1 MQVIEF
7 GWKPV
12 ARTGVSAASR
22 APRHSSAATN
32 AATRVSFRGV
42 FSERL
47 FRASSFSVFH
57 GLAMSASTDR
67 PNEDARLAGD
77 DDARARTERT
87 AALLG
92 AGGAVDRDALFAIY
106 EENAAKDD
114 ESPVTVEFELL
125 KDLDKRLDRYMVD
138 RVPFLSRTQMQR
150 LIEEEAIT
158 VNGRVPKSSTKLRK
172 GDRIVATLPP
182 PPSGAIQPENIPL
195 DVLYEDDAIIVV
207 NKEAGLI
214 VHPARS
220 HKSGTLVNALAWRFK
235 HVSGGEL
242 SKVGEEFARPG
253 VVHRL
258 DKFTSGAIVS
268 AKNDTAHWRLGKQFE
283 MRRTD
288 KRYLALVHGHPERD
302 VETIDLPLGK
312 HPTIKE
318 KYAVRHDD
326 TGKPSLT
333 IARVRERYTALDGT
347 LYALVE
353 LELKTG
359 RTHQIR
365 VHLSYLGHSIV
376 GDDMYGGKHV
386 TERALGGDS
395 DVMLLSRQALH
406 ATTLGF
412 RHPMTEQPVR
422 FTAPLAKDIRRA
434 VDLLRA
440 ATMTRHHAYAVDAAG
455 ATIDLSAV
463 CP

>member
-1 MQVIEF
+1 
-7 GWKPV
+7 
-12 ARTGVSAASR
+12 
-22 APRHSSAATN
+22 
-32 AATRVSFRGV
+32 
-42 FSERL
+42 
-47 FRASSFSVFH
+47 
-57 GLAMSASTDR
+57 MSDETEDR
-67 PNEDARLAGD
+67 ID
-77 DDARARTERT
+77 RT

-125 KDLDKRLDRYMVD
+125 KDLDKRLDRYLVD
-138 RVPFLSRTQMQR
+138 RVPFLSRTQIQR
-150 LIEEEAIT
+150 LIDEEAIT

-172 GDRIVATLPP
+172 GDRIVAALPP
-182 PPSGAIQPENIPL
+182 PPSGAIQPEDIPL
-195 DVLYEDDAIIVV
+195 DVLYEDDSIIVV
-207 NKEAGLI
+207 NKPAGLI

-258 DKFTSGAIVS
+258 DKHTSGAIVS

-288 KRYLALVHGHPERD
+288 KRYLALVHGSPEKD

-312 HPTIKE
+312 HPSIKE
-318 KYAVRHDD
+318 KYAVRFDE

-333 IARVRERYTALDGT
+333 IARVRERYVAPGGEK
-347 LYALVE
+347 YALVE

-365 VHLSYLGHSIV
+365 VHLSYLGMPIV
-376 GDDMYGGKHV
+376 GDDMYGGKHT
-386 TERALGGDS
+386 TERMLGGEGDA
-395 DVMLLSRQALH
+395 MLLARQALH

-412 RHPMTEQPVR
+412 RHPMTEKPMS
-422 FTAPLAKDIRRA
+422 FTAPVAADIARA
-434 VDLLRA
+434 ISLLRSA
-440 ATMTRHHAYAVDAAG
+440 SVTPVDAPGTTIPLPSAG
-455 ATIDLSAV
+455 L
-463 CP
+463 

>member
-1 MQVIEF
+1 
-7 GWKPV
+7 
-12 ARTGVSAASR
+12 
-22 APRHSSAATN
+22 
-32 AATRVSFRGV
+32 
-42 FSERL
+42 
-47 FRASSFSVFH
+47 
-57 GLAMSASTDR
+57 MSDETEDR
-67 PNEDARLAGD
+67 ID
-77 DDARARTERT
+77 RT

-125 KDLDKRLDRYMVD
+125 KDLDKRLDRYLVD
-138 RVPFLSRTQMQR
+138 RVPFLSRTQIQR
-150 LIEEEAIT
+150 LIDEEAIT

-172 GDRIVATLPP
+172 GDRIVAALPP
-182 PPSGAIQPENIPL
+182 PPSGAIQPEDIPL
-195 DVLYEDDAIIVV
+195 DVLYEDDSIIVV
-207 NKEAGLI
+207 NKPAGLI

-258 DKFTSGAIVS
+258 DKHTSGAIVS

-288 KRYLALVHGHPERD
+288 KRYLALVHGSPEKD

-312 HPTIKE
+312 HPSIKE
-318 KYAVRHDD
+318 KYAVRFDE

-333 IARVRERYTALDGT
+333 IARVRERYIAPGGEK
-347 LYALVE
+347 YALVE

-365 VHLSYLGHSIV
+365 VHLSYLGMPIV
-376 GDDMYGGKHV
+376 GDDMYGGKHT
-386 TERALGGDS
+386 TERMLGGEGDA
-395 DVMLLSRQALH
+395 MLLARQALH

-412 RHPMTEQPVR
+412 RHPMTEKPMS
-422 FTAPLAKDIRRA
+422 FTAPVAADIARA
-434 VDLLRA
+434 ISLLRSA
-440 ATMTRHHAYAVDAAG
+440 SATPVDAPGTTIPLPSAG
-455 ATIDLSAV
+455 L
-463 CP
+463 

>member
-1 MQVIEF
+1 
-7 GWKPV
+7 
-12 ARTGVSAASR
+12 
-22 APRHSSAATN
+22 
-32 AATRVSFRGV
+32 
-42 FSERL
+42 
-47 FRASSFSVFH
+47 
-57 GLAMSASTDR
+57 MSGQDEDR
-67 PNEDARLAGD
+67 ID
-77 DDARARTERT
+77 RT
-87 AALLG
+87 AGLLG

-125 KDLDKRLDRYMVD
+125 KDLDKRLDRYLVD
-138 RVPFLSRTQMQR
+138 RVPFLSRTQIQR
-150 LIEEEAIT
+150 LIDEEAIT

-172 GDRIVATLPP
+172 GDRIVAALPP
-182 PPSGAIQPENIPL
+182 PPSGAIQPEDIPL
-195 DVLYEDDAIIVV
+195 DVLFEDDSIIVV
-207 NKEAGLI
+207 NKPAGLI

-288 KRYLALVHGHPERD
+288 KRYLALVHGSPEKD

-312 HPTIKE
+312 HPTVKE
-318 KYAVRHDD
+318 KYAVRFDD
-326 TGKPSLT
+326 TGKQSLT
-333 IARVRERYTALDGT
+333 IARVRERYVGGNGEK
-347 LYALVE
+347 YALVE

-365 VHLSYLGHSIV
+365 VHLSYIGLPIV
-376 GDDMYGGKHV
+376 GDDMYGGKHT
-386 TERALGGDS
+386 TERMLGGES
-395 DVMLLSRQALH
+395 DAMLLARQALH

-412 RHPMTEQPVR
+412 RHPMTEQPVT
-422 FTAPLAKDIRRA
+422 FTAPVAADIRRA
-434 VDLLRA
+434 VELLRA
-440 ATMTRHHAYAVDAAG
+440 STHAAGLDPAVSAAG
-455 ATIDLSAV
+455 ATIALPAAGL
-463 CP
+463 

>member
-1 MQVIEF
+1 V
-7 GWKPV
+7 GD
-12 ARTGVSAASR
+12 
-22 APRHSSAATN
+22 APAPDDL
-32 AATRVSFRGV
+32 G
-42 FSERL
+42 
-47 FRASSFSVFH
+47 
-57 GLAMSASTDR
+57 
-67 PNEDARLAGD
+67 
-77 DDARARTERT
+77 DDARADRT

-92 AGGAVDRDALFAIY
+92 AGGAIDRDALFALY
-106 EENAAKDD
+106 EQNAAKDD

-138 RVPFLSRTQMQR
+138 RVPFLSRTQIQR
-150 LIEEEAIT
+150 LVEEQAIT
-158 VNGRVPKSSTKLRK
+158 VNGRVPKSSTRLRK

-182 PPSGAIQPENIPL
+182 PPSGAIVPEDIPL
-195 DVLYEDDAIIVV
+195 DVLFEDDSIIVV
-207 NKEAGLI
+207 NKPAGLI

-258 DKFTSGAIVS
+258 DKHTSGAIVS
-268 AKNDTAHWRLGKQFE
+268 AKNDTAHWRLGRQFE

-288 KRYLALVHGHPERD
+288 KRYLALVHGHPARD

-318 KYAVRHDD
+318 KYAVRHDE

-333 IARVRERYTALDGT
+333 IARVRERHLAPSGER
-347 LYALVE
+347 YALVE

-365 VHLSYLGHSIV
+365 VHLAFTGHPIV
-376 GDDMYGGKHV
+376 GDDMYGGRHAR
-386 TERALGGDS
+386 ESDFGGAS
-395 DVMLLSRQALH
+395 DAMLLARQALH

-412 RHPMTEQPVR
+412 RHPMTEQPMS
-422 FTAPLAKDIRRA
+422 FTAPVADDIRRA
-434 VDLLRA
+434 IALLRA
-440 ATMTRHHAYAVDAAG
+440 ATIAAGAAPEVDAPG
-455 ATIDLSAV
+455 ATIDLAAAGL
-463 CP
+463 

>member
-1 MQVIEF
+1 MN
-7 GWKPV
+7 
-12 ARTGVSAASR
+12 AS
-22 APRHSSAATN
+22 N
-32 AATRVSFRGV
+32 D
-42 FSERL
+42 
-47 FRASSFSVFH
+47 AS
-57 GLAMSASTDR
+57 D
-67 PNEDARLAGD
+67 EARL
-77 DDARARTERT
+77 ERT

-92 AGGAVDRDALFAIY
+92 AGGAIDRDALFAIY

-138 RVPFLSRTQMQR
+138 RVPFLSRTQIQR

-182 PPSGAIQPENIPL
+182 PPSGAIQPEEIPL
-195 DVLYEDDAIIVV
+195 DVIYEDDSIIVV
-207 NKEAGLI
+207 NKQAGLI

-220 HKSGTLVNALAWRFK
+220 HRSGTLVNALAWRFK

-288 KRYLALVHGHPERD
+288 KRYLALVHGHPERA

-318 KYAVRHDD
+318 KYAVRHDE

-333 IARVRERYTALDGT
+333 IARVRERYEVPGGGK
-347 LYALVE
+347 YALVE

-365 VHLSYLGHSIV
+365 VHLSYIGHSIV
-376 GDDMYGGKHV
+376 GDDMYGGKHS
-386 TERALGGDS
+386 TERDFGGES
-395 DVMLLSRQALH
+395 EAMLLARQALH

-412 RHPMTEQPVR
+412 RHPMTEAPMR
-422 FTAPLAKDIRRA
+422 FTAPVAGDIRRA
-434 VDLLRA
+434 IELLRA
-440 ATMTRHHAYAVDAAG
+440 ASARSGGGSVVVEGAGGPMDPMDLCAGAGAGAATRVEAPG
-455 ATIDLSAV
+455 ATIDLAAAGL
-463 CP
+463 

>member
-1 MQVIEF
+1 M
-7 GWKPV
+7 GD
-12 ARTGVSAASR
+12 
-22 APRHSSAATN
+22 APAPDDL
-32 AATRVSFRGV
+32 G
-42 FSERL
+42 
-47 FRASSFSVFH
+47 
-57 GLAMSASTDR
+57 
-67 PNEDARLAGD
+67 
-77 DDARARTERT
+77 DDARADRT

-92 AGGAVDRDALFAIY
+92 AGGAIDRDALFALY
-106 EENAAKDD
+106 EQNAAKDD

-138 RVPFLSRTQMQR
+138 RVPFLSRTQIQR
-150 LIEEEAIT
+150 LVEEQAIT
-158 VNGRVPKSSTKLRK
+158 VNGRVPKSSTRLRK

-182 PPSGAIQPENIPL
+182 PPSGAIVPEDIPL
-195 DVLYEDDAIIVV
+195 DVLFEDDSIIVV
-207 NKEAGLI
+207 NKPAGLI

-258 DKFTSGAIVS
+258 DKHTSGAIVS
-268 AKNDTAHWRLGKQFE
+268 AKNDTAHWRLGRQFE

-288 KRYLALVHGHPERD
+288 KRYLALVHGHPARD

-318 KYAVRHDD
+318 KYAVRHDE

-333 IARVRERYTALDGT
+333 IARVRERHLAPSGER
-347 LYALVE
+347 YALVE

-365 VHLSYLGHSIV
+365 VHLAFTGHPIV
-376 GDDMYGGKHV
+376 GDDMYGGRHAR
-386 TERALGGDS
+386 ESDFGGAS
-395 DVMLLSRQALH
+395 DAMLLARQALH

-412 RHPMTEQPVR
+412 RHPMTEQPMS
-422 FTAPLAKDIRRA
+422 FTAPVADDIRRA
-434 VDLLRA
+434 IALLRA
-440 ATMTRHHAYAVDAAG
+440 ATIAAGAAPEVDAPG
-455 ATIDLSAV
+455 ATIDLAAAGL
-463 CP
+463 

>member
-1 MQVIEF
+1 MS
-7 GWKPV
+7 G
-12 ARTGVSAASR
+12 
-22 APRHSSAATN
+22 HDD
-32 AATRVSFRGV
+32 
-42 FSERL
+42 ERI
-47 FRASSFSVFH
+47 
-57 GLAMSASTDR
+57 D
-67 PNEDARLAGD
+67 
-77 DDARARTERT
+77 RT
-87 AALLG
+87 ASLLG
-92 AGGAVDRDALFAIY
+92 AGGAIDRDALFAIY
-106 EENAAKDD
+106 EENASKDD

-138 RVPFLSRTQMQR
+138 RVPFLSRTQIQK
-150 LIEEEAIT
+150 LIDEEAIT

-172 GDRIVATLPP
+172 GDRIVAALPP
-182 PPSGAIQPENIPL
+182 PPSGAIQPEEIPL

-207 NKEAGLI
+207 NKAAGLI

-242 SKVGEEFARPG
+242 SKVGEDFARPG

-288 KRYLALVHGHPERD
+288 KRYLALVHGSPEKD

-312 HPTIKE
+312 HPTVKE
-318 KYAVRHDD
+318 KYAVRFDE

-333 IARVRERYTALDGT
+333 IARVRERYVGAGGEK
-347 LYALVE
+347 YALVE

-365 VHLSYLGHSIV
+365 VHLSYIGLPIV
-376 GDDMYGGKHV
+376 GDDMYGGKHA
-386 TERALGGDS
+386 TERMLGGGS
-395 DVMLLSRQALH
+395 DEVLLARQALH
-406 ATTLGF
+406 ATTLGI
-412 RHPMTEQPVR
+412 RHPMTEQPMM
-422 FTAPLAKDIRRA
+422 FTAPVAADIRRA
-434 VDLLRA
+434 LELLRA
-440 ATMTRHHAYAVDAAG
+440 STRAAGLETVVNAPG
-455 ATIDLSAV
+455 ATIDLGAAGL
-463 CP
+463 

>member
-1 MQVIEF
+1 M
-7 GWKPV
+7 PY
-12 ARTGVSAASR
+12 T
-22 APRHSSAATN
+22 
-32 AATRVSFRGV
+32 
-42 FSERL
+42 ERNRL
-47 FRASSFSVFH
+47 RRKMGESPE
-57 GLAMSASTDR
+57 DR
-67 PNEDARLAGD
+67 L
-77 DDARARTERT
+77 ERT

-92 AGGAVDRDALFAIY
+92 ASGTVDRDALFAMY

-114 ESPVTVEFELL
+114 ESPVVVEFELL
-125 KDLDKRLDRYMVD
+125 KDLEKRLDRYMVD
-138 RVPFLSRTQMQR
+138 RVPFLSRTQIQR

-182 PPSGAIQPENIPL
+182 PPSGAIQPEEIPL
-195 DVLYEDDAIIVV
+195 DVIFEDDSIIVV
-207 NKEAGLI
+207 NKPAGLI

-253 VVHRL
+253 IVHRL

-312 HPTIKE
+312 HPSIKE
-318 KYAVRHDD
+318 KYAVRHDE

-333 IARVRERYTALDGT
+333 IARVRERYRANDGAK
-347 LYALVE
+347 YALVE

-365 VHLSYLGHSIV
+365 VHLSYIGHSIV
-376 GDDMYGGKHV
+376 GDDMYGGRHS
-386 TERALGGDS
+386 TERQLGGERDE
-395 DVMLLSRQALH
+395 MLLARQALH

-412 RHPMTEQPVR
+412 RHPMNESPMK
-422 FTAPLAKDIRRA
+422 FTAPLADDLKRA
-434 VDLLRA
+434 IQLLRA
-440 ATMTRHHAYAVDAAG
+440 ASTRQGQTVEIHPPG
-455 ATIDLSAV
+455 ATIDLAAAGI
-463 CP
+463 

>member
-1 MQVIEF
+1 MSGQDE
-7 GWKPV
+7 
-12 ARTGVSAASR
+12 
-22 APRHSSAATN
+22 
-32 AATRVSFRGV
+32 
-42 FSERL
+42 ERI
-47 FRASSFSVFH
+47 
-57 GLAMSASTDR
+57 D
-67 PNEDARLAGD
+67 
-77 DDARARTERT
+77 RT
-87 AALLG
+87 ASLLG
-92 AGGAVDRDALFAIY
+92 AGGAIDRDALFAIY

-125 KDLDKRLDRYMVD
+125 KDLDKRLDRYLVD
-138 RVPFLSRTQMQR
+138 RVPFLSRTQIQR
-150 LIEEEAIT
+150 LIDEEAIT

-172 GDRIVATLPP
+172 GDRIVAALPP
-182 PPSGAIQPENIPL
+182 PPSGAIQPEDIPL
-195 DVLYEDDAIIVV
+195 DVIYEDDSIIVV
-207 NKEAGLI
+207 NKPAGLI

-288 KRYLALVHGHPERD
+288 KRYLALVHGHPEKD

-312 HPTIKE
+312 HPTVKE
-318 KYAVRHDD
+318 KYAVRFDE
-326 TGKPSLT
+326 TGKQSLT
-333 IARVRERYTALDGT
+333 IARVRERYVGADGAKH
-347 LYALVE
+347 ALVE

-365 VHLSYLGHSIV
+365 VHLSYIGLPIV
-376 GDDMYGGKHV
+376 GDDMYGGKHT
-386 TERALGGDS
+386 TERMLGGES
-395 DVMLLSRQALH
+395 DAMLLARQALH

-412 RHPMTEQPVR
+412 RHPMTEKPMM
-422 FTAPLAKDIRRA
+422 FTAPMAADIRRA
-434 VDLLRA
+434 VDLLRGATSA
-440 ATMTRHHAYAVDAAG
+440 AGLEMAVSAPG
-455 ATIDLSAV
+455 ATIELSAAGL
-463 CP
+463 

>member
-1 MQVIEF
+1 MADE
-7 GWKPV
+7 G
-12 ARTGVSAASR
+12 
-22 APRHSSAATN
+22 PRPA
-32 AATRVSFRGV
+32 
-42 FSERL
+42 EED
-47 FRASSFSVFH
+47 
-57 GLAMSASTDR
+57 ST
-67 PNEDARLAGD
+67 
-77 DDARARTERT
+77 ARAERT

-125 KDLDKRLDRYMVD
+125 KDLDKRLDRYLVD
-138 RVPFLSRTQMQR
+138 RVPFLSRTQIQR
-150 LIEEEAIT
+150 LIDEEAVT

-182 PPSGAIQPENIPL
+182 PPSGAIEPQDIPL

-207 NKEAGLI
+207 NKPAGLI

-242 SKVGEEFARPG
+242 SKIGEDFARPG

-288 KRYLALVHGHPERD
+288 KRYLALVHGSPEKD

-312 HPTIKE
+312 HPSIKE
-318 KYAVRHDD
+318 KYAVRFDES
-326 TGKPSLT
+326 GKPSLT
-333 IARVRERYTALDGT
+333 IARVRERYLGPNGARF
-347 LYALVE
+347 ALVE

-365 VHLSYLGHSIV
+365 VHLSYLGHPIV
-376 GDDMYGGKHV
+376 GDDMYGGKHA
-386 TERALGGDS
+386 TERDLGGSS
-395 DVMLLSRQALH
+395 DAMLLARQALH

-412 RHPMTEQPVR
+412 RHPMNEQPMS
-422 FTAPLAKDIRRA
+422 FTAPIAADLARA
-434 VDLLRA
+434 VALLRA
-440 ATMTRHHAYAVDAAG
+440 STRAAG
-455 ATIDLSAV
+455 AEPSVASPGASIDLNAAGLG
-463 CP
+463 

>member
-1 MQVIEF
+1 M
-7 GWKPV
+7 
-12 ARTGVSAASR
+12 T
-22 APRHSSAATN
+22 AP
-32 AATRVSFRGV
+32 G
-42 FSERL
+42 EEEPI
-47 FRASSFSVFH
+47 
-57 GLAMSASTDR
+57 D
-67 PNEDARLAGD
+67 
-77 DDARARTERT
+77 RT
-87 AALLG
+87 AGLLG

-114 ESPVTVEFELL
+114 ESPVKVEFELL
-125 KDLDKRLDRYMVD
+125 KDLDKRLDRYLVD
-138 RVPFLSRTQMQR
+138 RVPFLSRTQIQR
-150 LIEEEAIT
+150 LIDEEAVT

-172 GDRIVATLPP
+172 GDRVVAALPP
-182 PPSGAIQPENIPL
+182 PPSGAIQPEDIPL
-195 DVLYEDDAIIVV
+195 DVIYEDDSIIVV
-207 NKEAGLI
+207 NKPAGLI

-288 KRYLALVHGHPERD
+288 KRYLALVHGHLEKD

-312 HPTIKE
+312 HPSIKE
-318 KYAVRHDD
+318 KYAVRFDE

-333 IARVRERYTALDGT
+333 IARVRERYTGPGGER
-347 LYALVE
+347 YALVE

-365 VHLSYLGHSIV
+365 VHLSYIGHPIV
-376 GDDMYGGKHV
+376 GDDMYGGKHT
-386 TERALGGDS
+386 TERMLGGETDA
-395 DVMLLSRQALH
+395 MLLARQALH
-406 ATTLGF
+406 ATTLGI
-412 RHPMTEQPVR
+412 RHPMTEQPMA
-422 FTAPLAKDIRRA
+422 FTAPVADDIRRA
-434 VDLLRA
+434 IELLRN
-440 ATMTRHHAYAVDAAG
+440 TTRASGHDPASHPPG
-455 ATIDLSAV
+455 ATITLERAGL
-463 CP
+463 

>member
-1 MQVIEF
+1 MAESNH
-7 GWKPV
+7 PE
-12 ARTGVSAASR
+12 
-22 APRHSSAATN
+22 N
-32 AATRVSFRGV
+32 A
-42 FSERL
+42 
-47 FRASSFSVFH
+47 
-57 GLAMSASTDR
+57 
-67 PNEDARLAGD
+67 D
-77 DDARARTERT
+77 DDARARHDRT
-87 AALLG
+87 AALVG

-138 RVPFLSRTQMQR
+138 RVPFLSRTQIQR

-182 PPSGAIQPENIPL
+182 PPSGAIAPEEIPL
-195 DVLYEDDAIIVV
+195 DVIYEDDAIIVV
-207 NKEAGLI
+207 NKPAGLI

-235 HVSGGEL
+235 HISGGEL

-253 VVHRL
+253 IVHRL

-312 HPTIKE
+312 HPSIKE
-318 KYAVRHDD
+318 KYAVRFDE
-326 TGKPSLT
+326 TGKPSIT
-333 IARVRERYTALDGT
+333 ILRVRERYTAPSGAK
-347 LYALVE
+347 YALVE

-365 VHLSYLGHSIV
+365 VHLSYLGFPIV
-376 GDDMYGGKHV
+376 GDDMYGGKHT
-386 TERALGGDS
+386 TERDLGGDG
-395 DVMLLSRQALH
+395 DAMLLARQALH

-412 RHPMTEQPVR
+412 RHPMTEQPMK
-422 FTAPLAKDIRRA
+422 FTAPLAADIA
-434 VDLLRA
+434 LAIALLRA
-440 ATMTRHHAYAVDAAG
+440 STRATGGDPAVDAPG
-455 ATIDLSAV
+455 ATIELAKI
-463 CP
+463 CG

>member
-1 MQVIEF
+1 MAESNH
-7 GWKPV
+7 PE
-12 ARTGVSAASR
+12 
-22 APRHSSAATN
+22 N
-32 AATRVSFRGV
+32 A
-42 FSERL
+42 
-47 FRASSFSVFH
+47 
-57 GLAMSASTDR
+57 
-67 PNEDARLAGD
+67 D
-77 DDARARTERT
+77 DDARARHDRT

-138 RVPFLSRTQMQR
+138 RVPFLSRTQIQR

-182 PPSGAIQPENIPL
+182 PPSGAIAPEDIPL
-195 DVLYEDDAIIVV
+195 DVIYEDDAIIVV
-207 NKEAGLI
+207 NKPAGLI

-235 HVSGGEL
+235 FVSGGEL

-253 VVHRL
+253 IVHRL

-312 HPTIKE
+312 HPSIKE
-318 KYAVRHDD
+318 KYAVRFDE
-326 TGKPSLT
+326 TGKPSVT
-333 IARVRERYTALDGT
+333 ILRVRERYTAPSGAK
-347 LYALVE
+347 YALVE

-365 VHLSYLGHSIV
+365 VHLSYLGFPIV
-376 GDDMYGGKHV
+376 GDDMYGGKHT
-386 TERALGGDS
+386 TERDLGGDG
-395 DVMLLSRQALH
+395 DAMLLARQALH

-412 RHPMTEQPVR
+412 RHPMTEQPMK
-422 FTAPLAKDIRRA
+422 FTAPLAADLTRA
-434 VDLLRA
+434 VTLLRA
-440 ATMTRHHAYAVDAAG
+440 ATRAAGGDPAVDAPG
-455 ATIDLSAV
+455 ATIELATI
-463 CP
+463 CG

>member
-1 MQVIEF
+1 M
-7 GWKPV
+7 
-12 ARTGVSAASR
+12 
-22 APRHSSAATN
+22 
-32 AATRVSFRGV
+32 
-42 FSERL
+42 SEQDE
-47 FRASSFSVFH
+47 
-57 GLAMSASTDR
+57 DR
-67 PNEDARLAGD
+67 ID
-77 DDARARTERT
+77 RT
-87 AALLG
+87 AGLLG
-92 AGGAVDRDALFAIY
+92 AGGAVDRDGLFAIY

-125 KDLDKRLDRYMVD
+125 KDLDKRLDRYLVD
-138 RVPFLSRTQMQR
+138 RVPFLSRTQIQR

-172 GDRIVATLPP
+172 GDRIVAALPP
-182 PPSGAIQPENIPL
+182 PPSGAIQPEDIPL
-195 DVLYEDDAIIVV
+195 DVIYEDDSIIVV
-207 NKEAGLI
+207 NKPAGLI

-288 KRYLALVHGHPERD
+288 KRYLALVHGHPEKD

-312 HPTIKE
+312 HPTVKE
-318 KYAVRHDD
+318 KYAVRFDD
-326 TGKPSLT
+326 TGKQSLT
-333 IARVRERYTALDGT
+333 IARVRERYVGADGAKFT
-347 LYALVE
+347 LVE

-365 VHLSYLGHSIV
+365 VHLSYIGLPIA
-376 GDDMYGGKHV
+376 GDDMYGGKHT
-386 TERALGGDS
+386 TERMLGGES
-395 DVMLLSRQALH
+395 DAMLLARQALH

-412 RHPMTEQPVR
+412 RHPMTEKQVM
-422 FTAPLAKDIRRA
+422 FTAPMAADIRRA
-434 VDLLRA
+434 VDLLRNATRA
-440 ATMTRHHAYAVDAAG
+440 AGIETTVHAPG
-455 ATIDLSAV
+455 ATIELSAAGL
-463 CP
+463 

>member
-1 MQVIEF
+1 MSGQDE
-7 GWKPV
+7 
-12 ARTGVSAASR
+12 
-22 APRHSSAATN
+22 
-32 AATRVSFRGV
+32 
-42 FSERL
+42 ERI
-47 FRASSFSVFH
+47 
-57 GLAMSASTDR
+57 D
-67 PNEDARLAGD
+67 
-77 DDARARTERT
+77 RT
-87 AALLG
+87 ASLLG
-92 AGGAVDRDALFAIY
+92 AGGAIDRDALFAIY

-125 KDLDKRLDRYMVD
+125 KDLDKRLDRYLVD
-138 RVPFLSRTQMQR
+138 RVPFLSRTQIQR

-172 GDRIVATLPP
+172 GDRIVAALPP
-182 PPSGAIQPENIPL
+182 PPSGAIQPEDIPL
-195 DVLYEDDAIIVV
+195 DVIYEDDSIIVV
-207 NKEAGLI
+207 NKPAGLI

-288 KRYLALVHGHPERD
+288 KRYLALVHGHPEKD

-312 HPTIKE
+312 HPTVKE
-318 KYAVRHDD
+318 KYAVRFDD
-326 TGKPSLT
+326 TGKQSLT
-333 IARVRERYTALDGT
+333 IARVRERYVGADGAKFT
-347 LYALVE
+347 LVE

-365 VHLSYLGHSIV
+365 VHLSYIGLPIV
-376 GDDMYGGKHV
+376 GDDMYGGKHT
-386 TERALGGDS
+386 TERMLGGES
-395 DVMLLSRQALH
+395 DAMLLARQALH

-412 RHPMTEQPVR
+412 RHPMTEKQVM
-422 FTAPLAKDIRRA
+422 FTAPMAADIRRA
-434 VDLLRA
+434 VDLLRSATRA
-440 ATMTRHHAYAVDAAG
+440 AGIETTVHAPG
-455 ATIDLSAV
+455 ATIELSAAGL
-463 CP
+463 